1 MTTTSTIVKW
11 LPAYVPPSASPPYS
25 IDHYELQQSI
35 DLTTNSWSY
44 CQGNPPSNNIP
55 SIATSYQV
63 INLSPITQYYFR
75 IKAVYT
81 NGIGSGP
88 WSDIKS
94 STIWGPT
101 GPTGATGSTG
111 ATGTTGATGVMGA
124 TGLGATGPTG
134 ATGLGATG
142 PTGATGL
149 GATGPTGATGLGATG
164 PTGAT
169 GVMGATGATGP
180 TGLGMTGVT
189 GATGVMGAT
198 GATGL
203 GITGATG
210 VTGPT
215 GPASGSGSSA
225 IIFRNSLDNTPIT
238 ITAPLTANN
247 TCVITADRTYHTY
260 NQQIKNQPSTTGT
273 PVDVIATPVQVFF
286 TWTPPNDILITSYT
300 ANVYINASDQTPQL
314 LNDTCICNLAN
325 QAGTQVL
332 LQSQITSFNIFFSGL
347 LAINSQPN
355 TSYQVTGGTTYTFVF
370 QLLSVQGITPTVD
383 LIDTGGGNFSG
394 NITVNGTEYQNLPA
408 TFSCPPPLVFRQAT
422 DLIEYTKATCENY
435 SSQSFVASEDLKS
448 WICVGAK
455 SGGVAFIP

>member
-142 PTGATGL
+142 PTGATG
-149 GATGPTGATGLGATG
+149 
-164 PTGAT
+164 
-169 GVMGATGATGP
+169 VMGATGATGP

-210 VTGPT
+210 ATGPT